1 MKKIFTN
8 SHAEME
14 QLLEKG
20 YVVTSFSYFVPNGA
34 PTYCL
39 EKGSAWSKLLGS
51 K

>member
-1 MKKIFTN
+1 MKKIFTT
-8 SHAEME
+8 SDAEKK

-20 YVVTSFSYFVPNGA
+20 YVVTSFSYFVPNEA

-39 EKGSAWSKLLGS
+39 EKDSAWSKLLGS